1 MTCWRDIEHF
11 PQRAHSAR
19 NISRQMSSASVSA
32 APPSPYASP
41 SMSLM
46 ACGRSKSRRISPIS
60 DFLHQAAPCIRRSIR
75 QRKSMRRSS
84 GVGAGNCPAGF
95 PSMVGNPTASVAYK
109 VNTAT
114 EVVVRA
120 IRNLHKYLACKS
132 QCVCSAHGLFSV
144 TNSKK
149 AQPIAA

>member
-1 MTCWRDIEHF
+1 MTRCLAIEHF

-32 APPSPYASP
+32 APPSPYANP
-41 SMSLM
+41 SISLM

-60 DFLHQAAPCIRRSIR
+60 DFLHQAAPCSRRSTR
-75 QRKSMRRSS
+75 QRKSIRRSS

-114 EVVVRA
+114 KVVVRA

-132 QCVCSAHGLFSV
+132 NSVCSGHGLFSA
-144 TNSKK
+144 TNSKR
-149 AQPIAA
+149 AQPTAM